1 MTWLTRPG
9 NLQRAAKIGITI
21 QFLAL
26 VRLLAEYFRL
36 KSLHGVALSV
46 ADVEP
51 YITGASITTVLCWL
65 AVVLFFAQKYV
76 GVLVVSVATVI
87 ALLVYKF
94 AAGI

>member
-1 MTWLTRPG
+1 MRPG
-9 NLQRAAKIGITI
+9 NVQRSAKMGITV

-36 KSLHGVALSV
+36 KFIHGSALSV

-51 YITGASITTVLCWL
+51 YITGASITVVLCWL

-94 AAGI
+94 VAGL